1 MLPSAETRAA
11 KLGPRFRAGGASSPT
26 SPRVGPAAAKGHP
39 GSPSISDADVR
50 ALKGLYSPRPGGAA
64 AASDETG
71 QGNFSVEA
79 LAARVR
85 ALVTD
90 DRALIERLLRF
101 AQAHDMLR
109 KNADRAQKLAQ
120 DSGSALGVYQQQVTV
135 LEGREVE
142 YKAAIAKLE
151 LEIAE
156 QEAVIEHLRE
166 VETSAGEQAGTV
178 AELTEANATLSARVL
193 TLAQE
198 AADAQRERDDLRGAG
213 ETQQSQQFALLDELN
228 AVQTENGKLR
238 AQLRSLGKL

>member
-11 KLGPRFRAGGASSPT
+11 KLGPRFRAGAGSPT
-26 SPRVGPAAAKGHP
+26 SPRIGSAAKGHP

-50 ALKGLYSPRPGGAA
+50 ALKGLYSPRPGATAA
-64 AASDETG
+64 DEAG
-71 QGNFSVEA
+71 PGNFSVEA
-79 LAARVR
+79 LASRVR

-135 LEGREVE
+135 LEAREGE
-142 YKAAIAKLE
+142 YKAAIARLE
-151 LEIAE
+151 QELSE
-156 QEAVIEHLRE
+156 QEAVIEKLRE
-166 VETSAGEQAGTV
+166 LETSAGEQAGTV